1 MTARADPPAASLVA
15 ELAGRLGPAHVL
27 TAEADMEGHL
37 VEARGLYRGAA
48 LAVARPRESWLG

>member
-37 VEARGLYRGAA
+37 V
-48 LAVARPRESWLG
+48 